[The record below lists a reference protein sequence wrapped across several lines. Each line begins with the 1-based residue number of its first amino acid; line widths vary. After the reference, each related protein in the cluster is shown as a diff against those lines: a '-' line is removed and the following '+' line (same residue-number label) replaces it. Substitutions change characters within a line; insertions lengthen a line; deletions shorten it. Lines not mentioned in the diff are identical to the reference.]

1 MTHWKIRSVIR
12 EVESASLCN
21 NSAPDDSSCL
31 KIRLEDAKV
40 HQVILLKSKIC
51 MLSQKRVL
59 KIIHG
64 KMGQDQ
70 LTRAEMMEEV
80 IH

>member
-1 MTHWKIRSVIR
+1 MIR

-59 KIIHG
+59 NAVKFGFGSNFWI
-64 KMGQDQ
+64 
-70 LTRAEMMEEV
+70 LE
-80 IH
+80 

>member
-1 MTHWKIRSVIR
+1 MIR

-40 HQVILLKSKIC
+40 HQVILFKSKIC

-59 KIIHG
+59 NPKSKLIIYRSISINLYLYLPVSI
-64 KMGQDQ
+64 K
-70 LTRAEMMEEV
+70 LYA
-80 IH
+80 

>member
-1 MTHWKIRSVIR
+1 MIR

-59 KIIHG
+59 NGFENH
-64 KMGQDQ
+64 
-70 LTRAEMMEEV
+70 LTA
-80 IH
+80 IFLKS